1 MIKQFKENWMVFLLV
16 VLCLYIMYICSVR
29 AEIAEREVEKYKNS
43 LDSLQNIKDSIDYE
57 LFPSQIEIGRYQV
70 AFRIFMERNPEAAK
84 QYATI
89 ISEETE

>member
-1 MIKQFKENWMVFLLV
+1 MKKYGMNIFLLFV
-16 VLCLYIMYICSVR
+16 ALFVMYISSRR
-29 AEIAEREVEKYKNS
+29 ADTYRIEVEKYKNS